1 MKQQVK
7 NNQLL
12 RIVLEIVGGFIV
24 AVVLC
29 AVLIFIGYYHTHSA
43 GLTAYTVRF
52 FQIPIYEIATTE
64 GQMTGTALNQNM
76 SVIGIICSVIC
87 IIVFETIASVKGSSQ
102 FWDSGK

>member
-64 GQMTGTALNQNM
+64 GQMRIHCCVVLCAVLIFIAHTLRRNS
-76 SVIGIICSVIC
+76 SVLS
-87 IIVFETIASVKGSSQ
+87 EIA
-102 FWDSGK
+102 